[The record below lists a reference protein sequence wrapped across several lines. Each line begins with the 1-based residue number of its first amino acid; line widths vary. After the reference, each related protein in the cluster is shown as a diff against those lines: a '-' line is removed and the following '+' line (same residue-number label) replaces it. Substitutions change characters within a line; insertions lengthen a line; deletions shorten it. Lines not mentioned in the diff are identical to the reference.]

1 MISDMSAGNI
11 YLNVVA
17 RINQDYSELI
27 DHLKAMD
34 TRTAYL
40 KTFELSLSS
49 ALPKSLWE
57 SDAYIAQ
64 SKIMPMPEDPFAL
77 LDFETFRAWMT
88 VYEMVMRD
96 EGLIGTRKQ
105 TILGL
110 EDEPESEPERREV
123 KHELERVS
131 V

>member
-11 YLNVVA
+11 YLNVVT
-17 RINQDYSELI
+17 RINQDYSDLI

-34 TRTAYL
+34 TRVAYL

-49 ALPKSLWE
+49 ALPRSLWE
-57 SDAYIAQ
+57 SEAYISQ
-64 SKIMPMPEDPFAL
+64 SRIMPLSEDPYAL

-96 EGLIGTRKQ
+96 EGLIGTRKPV
-105 TILGL
+105 IIGL
-110 EDEPESEPERREV
+110 DDETAGQQSGG
-123 KHELERVS
+123 
-131 V
+131 